1 MGRPR
6 EQAEAYP
13 LDDLAAPI
21 FCLRFSAALRMRNHL
36 GLSTISCDG
45 IGAKPALAQ
54 GGGENVGTEE
64 GMTRGRPPIRSLRHA
79 LQDQAIEAGGECRGV
94 VGQFAVEDLSL
105 LQQ

>member
-54 GGGENVGTEE
+54 GGENVGTEE

-79 LQDQAIEAGGECRGV
+79 LQDQAIEAGGGRPGGRG
-94 VGQFAVEDLSL
+94 GLPLRALCSR
-105 LQQ
+105 